1 MRSKRMPHDHAER
14 LQVCRQIIAGEMQIR
29 QEHQR
34 EARDPRRETLSPDFG
49 GAATCEALVEEVS
62 ALHRRLC
69 MPVGELASG
78 PAI

>member
-1 MRSKRMPHDHAER
+1 M
-14 LQVCRQIIAGEMQIR
+14 
-29 QEHQR
+29 
-34 EARDPRRETLSPDFG
+34 SPDFG